1 MNAEPKIGKGGANMT
16 YVNRQTFTYES
27 AYGPVNVVPRL
38 GIYHDNNL
46 YMALL
51 SYDDELRAWDHFG
64 NVTVNI
70 TQLPYL
76 YSAIDTNNNGDKIL
90 AFLEENG
97 FGKATG
103 HTLQSGFCEYPVFH
117 FDEKMLIQ
125 IDPEVYATYGAL
137 HGQSHTALSEKISQA
152 KAQTEI
158 YNSRNMAEPMETF
171 IQTSLS
177 TCQIK

>member
-1 MNAEPKIGKGGANMT
+1 MRS
-16 YVNRQTFTYES
+16 VNGQSFTYES
-27 AYGPVNVVPRL
+27 AYGPVTVVPRL

-70 TQLPYL
+70 TQLPFL
-76 YSAIDTNNNGDKIL
+76 FGTIDTNNNGDKIV

-97 FGKATG
+97 FGHATG
-103 HTLQSGFCEYPVFH
+103 HSLQSGFCEYPVFR

-125 IDPEVYATYGAL
+125 IDPEVYSVYGAL
-137 HGQSHTALSEKISQA
+137 HGQSHTALSEQISQA
-152 KAQTEI
+152 KAQTG
-158 YNSRNMAEPMETF
+158 AHKPQAQAKTLETTV
-171 IQTSLS
+171 QASHS
-177 TCQIK
+177 TCQEK